1 MFALFFVRFRS
12 TTFHIIFDIIFAL
25 CFARFSH
32 YFCTILCPIFPRER
46 ADTIFYTNLFKECG
60 PRSRPELPTL
70 IFPSIFGGSEPPNV
84 EPQKIALSRPG
95 VSETPARWVPSWT
108 TKSSTLE
115 AQVGLHFG
123 GGIGPPRRRK
133 AIFWRPKL
141 PRPNGPP
148 PKINL

>member
-32 YFCTILCPIFPRER
+32 YFCTILCPISPRER
-46 ADTIFYTNLFKECG
+46 ADTIVYTNFFKECG

-70 IFPSIFGGSEPPNV
+70 FFPSILGGLSPRMLSLKKSLLAVQAFPRPP
-84 EPQKIALSRPG
+84 QDGS
-95 VSETPARWVPSWT
+95 
-108 TKSSTLE
+108 
-115 AQVGLHFG
+115 QVGPQNLQLWKPKLGSILG
-123 GGIGPPRRRK
+123 GGIGPPKRRK